1 VLIVQNPIKMR
12 TKPGVAF
19 RYIEGYPLSYAD
31 IESAGLSKFD
41 TVVIEGN
48 PQLSHELR
56 DAQVLATARF
66 VAMAR
71 QDVRD
76 SGRAKPIVVAI
87 HEHTLHESLM
97 LCLEAD
103 SELRLVVSYEDDRAL
118 QLMNRVANLEGVKV
132 SAPKS
137 LCQACMRRKAV
148 MLITTA

>member
-1 VLIVQNPIKMR
+1 MR

-76 SGRAKPIVVAI
+76 SGRAQNP
-87 HEHTLHESLM
+87 S
-97 LCLEAD
+97 
-103 SELRLVVSYEDDRAL
+103 S
-118 QLMNRVANLEGVKV
+118 
-132 SAPKS
+132 
-137 LCQACMRRKAV
+137 
-148 MLITTA
+148 